1 MPAFFLPGEIKKTR
15 RPQSAVRSHA
25 MQRYLRFFKPVILAA
40 LLYPSAFVF
49 AEVTLKYAT
58 LAPENTVWAKTIKK
72 CVDEIAE
79 KTHGQVQIKV
89 FYGGIAGDEPSVMRK
104 LRTGTID
111 IASFTGQTLGS
122 VVPESRL
129 LELPYFFENT
139 KQIDAV
145 VAKLYPELAKKF
157 LNQGLVLAGWGE
169 NGFVYLM
176 SKNKPITKYADMQ
189 GVKIWAPKGDPL
201 VKAMLAEYGLVPVYL
216 GFEAVLPQLKT
227 GGIDA
232 FYAPPYGAIGLQWFR
247 EAKFIT
253 NSRLANAAGGTLL
266 AKSAYDKLTD
276 EQKKIVHTTLEKYA
290 YQLTLELRRE
300 NDKSMQI
307 LLNKGVQKV
316 EPNPEELAGLKATAV
331 KVQDKLVGELY
342 SRELLQLAR
351 KARDAAK

>member
-1 MPAFFLPGEIKKTR
+1 MRLLFL
-15 RPQSAVRSHA
+15 
-25 MQRYLRFFKPVILAA
+25 L
-40 LLYPSAFVF
+40 SAFLLSTQFLF

-72 CVDEIAE
+72 CVDEIAA
-79 KTHGQVQIKV
+79 KTQNEVQIKV

-104 LRTGTID
+104 LKTGTID
-111 IASFTGQTLGS
+111 IASFTGQTLGT

-145 VAKLYPELAKKF
+145 VAKIYPELSKKF
-157 LNQGLVLAGWGE
+157 MAQGIVLAGWGE

-201 VKAMLAEYGLVPVYL
+201 VKAMLSEYGLVPVYL

-247 EAKFIT
+247 EAKYIT
-253 NSRLANAAGGTLL
+253 NSRLANAAGATLL
-266 AKSAYDKLTD
+266 SKSAYDRLTND
-276 EQKKIVHTTLEKYA
+276 QKKIVHTTLEKYA
-290 YQLTLELRRE
+290 YELTQELRRE
-300 NDKSMQI
+300 NEKSLQI

-316 EPNPEELAGLKATAV
+316 EPNAEELAGLKATAV

-342 SRELLQLAR
+342 SRELLQMAR
-351 KARDAAK
+351 KARDGAK

>member
-1 MPAFFLPGEIKKTR
+1 MFV
-15 RPQSAVRSHA
+15 SAKL
-25 MQRYLRFFKPVILAA
+25 LRTAIAA
-40 LLYPSAFVF
+40 LIFYPSTLIF

-79 KTHGQVQIKV
+79 KTKGEVQIKV

-122 VVPESRL
+122 VVTESRL
-129 LELPYFFENT
+129 LELPYFFENA

-157 LNQGLVLAGWGE
+157 LAQGLVLAGWGE

-201 VKAMLAEYGLVPVYL
+201 VRAMLAEYGLVPVYL

-247 EAKFIT
+247 EAKYIT

-276 EQKKIVHTTLEKYA
+276 SQKQIVHMTLEKYA
-290 YQLTLELRRE
+290 YQLTVELRRE
-300 NDKSMQI
+300 NEKAMQI
-307 LLNKGVQKV
+307 LLNKGIQKV

-351 KARDAAK
+351 KARDGAK

>member
-1 MPAFFLPGEIKKTR
+1 M
-15 RPQSAVRSHA
+15 QS
-25 MQRYLRFFKPVILAA
+25 RFGLSRILVLSA
-40 LLYPSAFVF
+40 LLIPSFSVF

-72 CVDEIAE
+72 CVDEIAA
-79 KTHGQVQIKV
+79 KTNGQVQIKV

-104 LRTGTID
+104 LKTGTID
-111 IASFTGQTLGS
+111 IASFTGQTLGT

-139 KQIDAV
+139 RQIDAV
-145 VAKLYPELAKKF
+145 VAKIYPELSKKF
-157 LNQGLVLAGWGE
+157 MAQGIVLAGWGE

-247 EAKFIT
+247 EAKYIT
-253 NSRLANAAGGTLL
+253 NSRLANAAGATLL
-266 AKSAYDKLTD
+266 AKSAYDRLTD

-290 YQLTLELRRE
+290 YELTQELRRE
-300 NDKSMQI
+300 NEKSLQI
-307 LLNKGVQKV
+307 LLGKGLEKV

-342 SRELLQLAR
+342 SRELLNMAR
-351 KARDAAK
+351 KARDGAK

>member
-1 MPAFFLPGEIKKTR
+1 MLSRFLVL
-15 RPQSAVRSHA
+15 S
-25 MQRYLRFFKPVILAA
+25 
-40 LLYPSAFVF
+40 LLFPCSFLF

-72 CVDEIAE
+72 CVDEIAA
-79 KTHGQVQIKV
+79 KTNGQVQIKV

-104 LRTGTID
+104 LKTGTID
-111 IASFTGQTLGS
+111 IASFTGQTLGT
-122 VVPESRL
+122 VVSESRL
-129 LELPYFFENT
+129 LELPYFFENSR
-139 KQIDAV
+139 QIDAV
-145 VAKLYPELAKKF
+145 VAKIYPELSKKF
-157 LNQGLVLAGWGE
+157 MAQGIVLAGWGE

-247 EAKFIT
+247 EAKYIT
-253 NSRLANAAGGTLL
+253 NSKLANAAGATLL
-266 AKSAYDKLTD
+266 AKSAYDRLTD
-276 EQKKIVHTTLEKYA
+276 DQKKIVHTTLEKYA
-290 YQLTLELRRE
+290 YELTQELRRE
-300 NDKSMQI
+300 NEKSLQI
-307 LLNKGVQKV
+307 LLGKGLEKV

-342 SRELLQLAR
+342 SRELLNMAR
-351 KARDAAK
+351 KARDGAK

>member
-1 MPAFFLPGEIKKTR
+1 MFMLQKIIRLCA
-15 RPQSAVRSHA
+15 
-25 MQRYLRFFKPVILAA
+25 LAA
-40 LLYPSAFVF
+40 FALPSFAR

-58 LAPENTVWAKTIKK
+58 LAPENTVWAKTIKH
-72 CVDEIAE
+72 CVDEIAA
-79 KTHGQVQIKV
+79 KTGGQVQVKV

-104 LRTGTID
+104 LKTGTID
-111 IASFTGQTLGS
+111 IASFTGQTLGL

-129 LELPYFFENT
+129 FELPYFFENT
-139 KQIDAV
+139 RQIDAV
-145 VAKLYPELAKKF
+145 VAKIYPELSKKF
-157 LNQGLVLAGWGE
+157 LAQGLVLSGWGE

-247 EAKFIT
+247 EAKYIT
-253 NSRLANAAGGTLL
+253 NSRLANAAGATLL
-266 AKSAYDKLTD
+266 SKSAYDRLTA
-276 EQKKIVHTTLEKYA
+276 EQKQIVHSTLEKYA

-300 NDKSMQI
+300 NEKSLQV
-307 LLNKGVQKV
+307 LLRKGVQKV
-316 EPNPEELAGLKATAV
+316 EPNAEELASLKATAL
-331 KVQDKLVGELY
+331 KVQNKLVGELY
-342 SRELLQLAR
+342 SKELLQMAR
-351 KARDAAK
+351 RARDAAR

>member
-1 MPAFFLPGEIKKTR
+1 MFALIIKR
-15 RPQSAVRSHA
+15 VSLSAVA
-25 MQRYLRFFKPVILAA
+25 FALAA
-40 LLYPSAFVF
+40 TPLF
-49 AEVTLKYAT
+49 AEITLKYAT
-58 LAPENTVWAKTIKK
+58 LAPENTVWARTIKK
-72 CVDEIAE
+72 CVDEIAA
-79 KTHGQVQIKV
+79 KTNGEVKVRV

-129 LELPYFFENT
+129 FELPFFFESF

-145 VAKLYPELAKKF
+145 VAKVYPDLSQKF
-157 LNQGLVLAGWGE
+157 LAQGLVLAGWGE

-176 SKNKPITKYADMQ
+176 SKNKPITRVADMQ

-201 VKAMLAEYGLVPVYL
+201 VKAMLSEYGLVPVYL

-247 EAKFIT
+247 EAKYIT
-253 NSRLANAAGGTLL
+253 NSRLANAVGATLL

-276 EQKKIVHTTLEKYA
+276 AQKTIVHTTLEKYA
-290 YQLTLELRRE
+290 HELTVELRRE
-300 NDKSMQI
+300 NEKAMQV
-307 LLNKGVQKV
+307 LLGKGVQKV
-316 EPNPEELAGLKATAV
+316 EPNAEELAQLKATALR
-331 KVQDKLVGELY
+331 VQDKLVGELY
-342 SRELLQLAR
+342 SKELLQKAR
-351 KARDAAK
+351 KARDGVK

>member
-1 MPAFFLPGEIKKTR
+1 MFVSAKFLRTAI
-15 RPQSAVRSHA
+15 
-25 MQRYLRFFKPVILAA
+25 AA
-40 LLYPSAFVF
+40 LIFYPSTLIF

-79 KTHGQVQIKV
+79 KTKGEVQIKV

-122 VVPESRL
+122 VVTESRL
-129 LELPYFFENT
+129 LELPYFFENA

-157 LNQGLVLAGWGE
+157 LAQGLVLAGWGE

-201 VKAMLAEYGLVPVYL
+201 VRAMLAEYGLVPVYL

-247 EAKFIT
+247 EAKYIT

-276 EQKKIVHTTLEKYA
+276 SQKQIVHMTLEKYA
-290 YQLTLELRRE
+290 YQLTVELRRE
-300 NDKSMQI
+300 NEKAMQI
-307 LLNKGVQKV
+307 LLNKGIQKV

-351 KARDAAK
+351 KARDGAK